1 MKKIY
6 SFIFA
11 RGGSKGL
18 PNKNLKKLVN
28 KSLLAHSISIAKSIP
43 RVSKIFVS
51 TESEKISKLAQEY
64 GVDVIPRPAELA
76 DDESPEWLAWQHAVK
91 WVESRFGEFD
101 TFLSLPCTSPL
112 RIVDD
117 VDKCLDSLD
126 NDSEMI
132 ITMTEANRSPWF
144 NMVSVNSK
152 NYVNVILK
160 DSKQIYC
167 RQKAPAAFDMT
178 TVAFVT
184 RPNFI
189 INNTSIWDGRVK
201 GVIIPKERS
210 LDIDDAFDFSIAKY
224 LMQERI
230 SQENNGK

>member
-18 PNKNLKKLVN
+18 PNKNIKKLVN
-28 KSLLAHSISIAKSIP
+28 KPLLAHSISIAKSIS
-43 RVSKIFVS
+43 RVSKVFVS
-51 TESEKISKLAQEY
+51 TESEKISKLAHEY
-64 GVDVIPRPAELA
+64 GVEVIPRPAELA
-76 DDESPEWLAWQHAVK
+76 DDESPEWLAWQHAVN
-91 WVESRFGEFD
+91 WVESYHGKFD

-112 RIVDD
+112 RVVDD
-117 VDKCLDSLD
+117 VDKCLDALD

-144 NMVSVNSK
+144 NMVSEDSK
-152 NYVNVILK
+152 KYVNIILK

-167 RQKAPAAFDMT
+167 RQKAPIVFDMT

-184 RPNFI
+184 RPEFI
-189 INNTSIWDGRVK
+189 INNNSIWDGRVK
-201 GVIIPKERS
+201 GVVIPKERS
-210 LDIDDAFDFSIAKY
+210 IDIDDAFDFSVAEF
-224 LMQERI
+224 LMNERI
-230 SQENNGK
+230 SKKNNG

>member
-18 PNKNLKKLVN
+18 PNKNIKKLVN
-28 KSLLAHSISIAKSIP
+28 KPLLAHSISIAKSIS
-43 RVSKIFVS
+43 RVSKVFVS
-51 TESEKISKLAQEY
+51 TESEKISKLAHEY
-64 GVDVIPRPAELA
+64 GVEVIPRPAELA

-91 WVESRFGEFD
+91 WVESKNGKFD

-117 VDKCLDSLD
+117 VDKCLDAMD

-144 NMVSVNSK
+144 NMVSEDSK
-152 NYVNVILK
+152 KYVNVILK
-160 DSKQIYC
+160 DSKKIHC
-167 RQKAPAAFDMT
+167 RQKAPIVFDMT
-178 TVAFVT
+178 TVAYVT
-184 RPNFI
+184 RPDFI
-189 INNTSIWDGRVK
+189 LNHNSIWDGRVK
-201 GVIIPKERS
+201 GVVIPKERS
-210 LDIDDAFDFSIAKY
+210 IDIDDAFDFSVAEF
-224 LMQERI
+224 LMHERI
-230 SQENNGK
+230 SKKNNG

>member
-18 PNKNLKKLVN
+18 PNKNIRKLVN
-28 KSLLAHSISIAKSIP
+28 KSLLAHSISIAKSTS
-43 RVSKIFVS
+43 RVSKVFVS
-51 TESEKISKLAQEY
+51 TESEKISKIAQEC
-64 GVDVIPRPAELA
+64 GANVIPRPSELA
-76 DDESPEWLAWQHAVK
+76 EDESPEWIAWQHAVE
-91 WVESRFGEFD
+91 WVESKFGQFD

-112 RIVDD
+112 RIVED
-117 VDKCLDSLD
+117 VDKCLDALD
-126 NDSEMI
+126 NESDMI

-144 NMVSVNSK
+144 NMVSENTK
-152 NYVNVILK
+152 KYVNVILN

-167 RQKAPAAFDMT
+167 RQKAPVVFDMT
-178 TVAFVT
+178 TVAYVS
-184 RPNFI
+184 RPDFI
-189 INNTSIWDGRVK
+189 INNNSIWDGRVR

-210 LDIDDAFDFSIAKY
+210 IDIDDAFDFKVANY

-230 SQENNGK
+230 SRENNG